1 MYICILNH
9 RLEENMISYHRRYQE
24 NTTLLN
30 LLKYIFDILMV
41 ILTAYVL
48 VSFSCTRTT
57 ILGGSMEPSINNDDT
72 VLVNKF
78 AYAIK
83 GPKRFDCIA
92 FEPDSIGSSKLY
104 VKRVIGLPGET
115 VQIID
120 GEVYINGELLA
131 DEHYGKEVMLDPGI
145 AAESITLGDDEYFVL
160 GDNRNHSSDSR
171 DPSVGVLHRKD
182 LIGRAWVRIWPFSD
196 IGFIRHD

>member
-104 VKRVIGLPGET
+104 VK
-115 VQIID
+115 
-120 GEVYINGELLA
+120 EL
-131 DEHYGKEVMLDPGI
+131 
-145 AAESITLGDDEYFVL
+145 
-160 GDNRNHSSDSR
+160 SDFLERLSR
-171 DPSVGVLHRKD
+171 LKKD
-182 LIGRAWVRIWPFSD
+182 TFILMENYLRMILLIHIL
-196 IGFIRHD
+196 

>member
-1 MYICILNH
+1 
-9 RLEENMISYHRRYQE
+9 MISYHRRYQE

-92 FEPDSIGSSKLY
+92 FEPDTDTYIVTAGMTINP
-104 VKRVIGLPGET
+104 VK
-115 VQIID
+115 
-120 GEVYINGELLA
+120 
-131 DEHYGKEVMLDPGI
+131 
-145 AAESITLGDDEYFVL
+145 LGDDEYFCL
-160 GDNRNHSSDSR
+160 GDNRNNSEDSR
-171 DPSVGVLHRKD
+171 FSSIGMVKRKHIIGKTWMVLS
-182 LIGRAWVRIWPFSD
+182 PFED
-196 IGFIRHD
+196 IKFIK

>member
-1 MYICILNH
+1 
-9 RLEENMISYHRRYQE
+9 MISYHRRYQE

-83 GPKRFDCIA
+83 GPKRFDCI
-92 FEPDSIGSSKLY
+92 
-104 VKRVIGLPGET
+104 KRVIGLPGET
-115 VQIID
+115 VQIKEGHI
-120 GEVYINGELLA
+120 YINGELLEN
-131 DEHYGKEVMLDPGI
+131 D
-145 AAESITLGDDEYFVL
+145 ITDTYIVTAGMTINPVKLGDDEYFCL
-160 GDNRNHSSDSR
+160 GDNRNNSEDSR
-171 DPSVGVLHRKD
+171 FSSIGMVKRKHIIGKTWMVLS
-182 LIGRAWVRIWPFSD
+182 PFED
-196 IGFIRHD
+196 

>member
-1 MYICILNH
+1 
-9 RLEENMISYHRRYQE
+9 MISYHRRYQE

-83 GPKRFDCIA
+83 GP
-92 FEPDSIGSSKLY
+92 
-104 VKRVIGLPGET
+104 
-115 VQIID
+115 
-120 GEVYINGELLA
+120 
-131 DEHYGKEVMLDPGI
+131 
-145 AAESITLGDDEYFVL
+145 
-160 GDNRNHSSDSR
+160 NH
-171 DPSVGVLHRKD
+171 LTE
-182 LIGRAWVRIWPFSD
+182 
-196 IGFIRHD
+196 

>member
-1 MYICILNH
+1 
-9 RLEENMISYHRRYQE
+9 MISYHRRYQE

-115 VQIID
+115 VQIKEGHI
-120 GEVYINGELLA
+120 YINGELSPLMMKKVLCHELTHAAMFSYGIELSIEQEELLA
-131 DEHYGKEVMLDPGI
+131 DLIATYG
-145 AAESITLGDDEYFVL
+145 
-160 GDNRNHSSDSR
+160 
-171 DPSVGVLHRKD
+171 
-182 LIGRAWVRIWPFSD
+182 
-196 IGFIRHD
+196 

>member
-1 MYICILNH
+1 MS
-9 RLEENMISYHRRYQE
+9 SYYRRYQE

-57 ILGGSMEPSINNDDT
+57 IL
-72 VLVNKF
+72 VNRF
-78 AYAIK
+78 AYTLD

-92 FEPDSIGSSKLY
+92 FEPDAIGSSKLY

-115 VQIID
+115 VQIKEGHI
-120 GEVYINGELLA
+120 YINGNLLENDINDTYIVTA
-131 DEHYGKEVMLDPGI
+131 GI
-145 AAESITLGDDEYFVL
+145 TANEIHLAEDEYFCL
-160 GDNRNHSSDSR
+160 GDNRNNSEDSR
-171 DPSVGVLHRKD
+171 FSSIGMVKKKHVIGKVWMVLQ
-182 LIGRAWVRIWPFSD
+182 PFED
-196 IGFIRHD
+196 IRFVK

>member
-1 MYICILNH
+1 
-9 RLEENMISYHRRYQE
+9 MISYHRRYQE

-104 VKRVIGLPGET
+104 VK
-115 VQIID
+115 
-120 GEVYINGELLA
+120 EL
-131 DEHYGKEVMLDPGI
+131 
-145 AAESITLGDDEYFVL
+145 
-160 GDNRNHSSDSR
+160 SDFLEKLSR
-171 DPSVGVLHRKD
+171 LKKD
-182 LIGRAWVRIWPFSD
+182 TFILMENYLRMILLIHIL
-196 IGFIRHD
+196 

>member
-72 VLVNKF
+72 VLVNK
-78 AYAIK
+78 
-83 GPKRFDCIA
+83 
-92 FEPDSIGSSKLY
+92 
-104 VKRVIGLPGET
+104 
-115 VQIID
+115 
-120 GEVYINGELLA
+120 
-131 DEHYGKEVMLDPGI
+131 
-145 AAESITLGDDEYFVL
+145 
-160 GDNRNHSSDSR
+160 
-171 DPSVGVLHRKD
+171 LHMQ
-182 LIGRAWVRIWPFSD
+182 
-196 IGFIRHD
+196 

>member
-1 MYICILNH
+1 
-9 RLEENMISYHRRYQE
+9 MISYHRRYQE

-115 VQIID
+115 VQIKEGHI
-120 GEVYINGELLA
+120 YINGELLEN
-131 DEHYGKEVMLDPGI
+131 D
-145 AAESITLGDDEYFVL
+145 ITDTYIVTAGMTINPVKLGDDEYFCL
-160 GDNRNHSSDSR
+160 GDNRNNSEDSR
-171 DPSVGVLHRKD
+171 FTEVQNVNAKYIEGKIWLQISPSKKPA
-182 LIGRAWVRIWPFSD
+182 LIK
-196 IGFIRHD
+196 

>member
-1 MYICILNH
+1 
-9 RLEENMISYHRRYQE
+9 MISYHRRYQE

-104 VKRVIGLPGET
+104 V
-115 VQIID
+115 
-120 GEVYINGELLA
+120 NGELLEN
-131 DEHYGKEVMLDPGI
+131 D
-145 AAESITLGDDEYFVL
+145 ITDTYIVTAGMTINPVKLGDDEYFCL
-160 GDNRNHSSDSR
+160 GDNRNNSEDSR
-171 DPSVGVLHRKD
+171 FSSIGMVKRKHIIGKTWMVLS
-182 LIGRAWVRIWPFSD
+182 PFED
-196 IGFIRHD
+196 IKFIK

>member
-1 MYICILNH
+1 
-9 RLEENMISYHRRYQE
+9 MISYHRRYQE

-104 VKRVIGLPGET
+104 VKRVILEKLSRLKKDT
-115 VQIID
+115 FILMENYLRMI
-120 GEVYINGELLA
+120 LLI
-131 DEHYGKEVMLDPGI
+131 HIL
-145 AAESITLGDDEYFVL
+145 
-160 GDNRNHSSDSR
+160 
-171 DPSVGVLHRKD
+171 
-182 LIGRAWVRIWPFSD
+182 
-196 IGFIRHD
+196 